1 MFYSKIAE
9 SFRAEGFEMCDYFD
23 GQVASFIAKCSKP
36 GREIFEYAIKN
47 LGITPCETL
56 FLDDSQKNL
65 DTAQIL
71 GFKTALV
78 APGTEFADILKT
90 KGLF

>member
-1 MFYSKIAE
+1 ME
-9 SFRAEGFEMCDYFD
+9 
-23 GQVASFIAKCSKP
+23 FIPYEVKTGYENMQIDSDLL
-36 GREIFEYAIKN
+36 EYAIKN
-47 LGITPCETL
+47 LGIAPCETL

-90 KGLF
+90 AAR